1 MLPNYQRGSGQAT
14 RKGEYVLDIKT
25 KAYEILAELSGI
37 NIDDITDEDAL
48 IADLGLDS
56 LGLVELLVET
66 EDRFEI
72 VLDESDMNPFDL
84 TTVRDYIELVKK
96 YVESGEQL

>member
-1 MLPNYQRGSGQAT
+1 M
-14 RKGEYVLDIKT
+14 DIKT
-25 KAYEILAELSGI
+25 NAYEILAELSGI
-37 NIDDITDEDAL
+37 NIEDIKDEYTL

-84 TTVRDYIELVKK
+84 TTVSDYIDLVRK
-96 YVESGEQL
+96 YAENGERP

>member
-1 MLPNYQRGSGQAT
+1 M
-14 RKGEYVLDIKT
+14 DIKT
-25 KAYEILAELSGI
+25 NAYEILAELSGI
-37 NIDDITDEDAL
+37 NIEDIKDEDTL

-84 TTVRDYIELVKK
+84 TTVSDYIDLVRK
-96 YVESGEQL
+96 YAENGERP